1 MAACLM
7 FVLPTYT
14 LICIWKLYYF
24 SFCESFA
31 APLKPKSETSA
42 GHIVWGQRILIIHN
56 EMQFEKYFI
65 GKIASHGVLKMKG
78 SFGWP
83 KVEKVYSFS
92 QLTHIVAYLCGHEQD
107 KCGGG
112 MATTPG
118 TYTHM
123 LSKYY
128 CLVFHFYVDL
138 CLSSLPQ
145 PNEKSVY
152 LACCSNTNNCRTACC
167 TRECVCVCLRGYLRF
182 S

>member
-1 MAACLM
+1 MAAYLM

-14 LICIWKLYYF
+14 LICIWKLYYS

-56 EMQFEKYFI
+56 EMQFENYFI

-118 TYTHM
+118 THTHVEQI
-123 LSKYY
+123 LLPCISFLCWLVSQFPPSAQRKK
-128 CLVFHFYVDL
+128 CLF
-138 CLSSLPQ
+138 
-145 PNEKSVY
+145 SV
-152 LACCSNTNNCRTACC
+152 LQQHK
-167 TRECVCVCLRGYLRF
+167 
-182 S
+182 